1 MTGEG
6 KSFTIKDRRLFTA
19 DGELRPDDDQ
29 EAPETPSES
38 PAATSP
44 AAVPETPGT
53 ARPTASSEHPGEVDF
68 TGFIMSLGAQAFEA
82 LSAEP
87 PALAAVRTLV
97 AILEMLR
104 AKTQGQRTPE
114 EDGVLET
121 LLYQLRLGYVER
133 SKTGRA

>member
-19 DGELRPDDDQ
+19 DGELRPDDEQ
-29 EAPETPSES
+29 ESPETPAES
-38 PAATSP
+38 PAETSP
-44 AAVPETPGT
+44 PPAAERPE
-53 ARPTASSEHPGEVDF
+53 AVRHASGAEYPAEVDF
-68 TGFIMSLGAQAFEA
+68 AGFVMSLGAQAFEA

-87 PALAAVRTLV
+87 PVLPAVRTLV

-104 AKTQGQRTPE
+104 AKTEGRRTPE

>member
-19 DGELRPDDDQ
+19 DGELRPDDEQ
-29 EAPETPSES
+29 ESSETPAES
-38 PAATSP
+38 PAASSP
-44 AAVPETPGT
+44 AAAAPSPET
-53 ARPTASSEHPGEVDF
+53 ARQAPAAEPPGEVDF
-68 TGFIMSLGAQAFEA
+68 AGFIMSLGAQAFEA

-104 AKTQGQRTPE
+104 AKTEGRRTPE

>member
-53 ARPTASSEHPGEVDF
+53 ARPTASSEQTGEVDF
-68 TGFIMSLGAQAFEA
+68 AGFIMSLGAQAFEA
-82 LSAEP
+82 LSVEP

-114 EDGVLET
+114 EDGVLES